1 MNRIIIILMA
11 AMLPM
16 ILAAQP
22 TEVAGKRIRATETLQ
37 LSNKTLTAI
46 VEAINVLSTHAQS
59 PTAKAVYDL
68 TAAMITSVS
77 TNATLSGNGTVGD
90 PLGIA
95 QQGATSGQVLKWN
108 GSAWL
113 PAADDNTIQTLS
125 YSAPNLSL
133 SLGGGSVAIPQGDIT
148 GSGANTYLSYFTGA
162 KTIAGNANAL
172 WDGNGINI
180 YGHRFVNAG
189 GILPYAST
197 DDLGIVAKNNFH
209 MFTLAAPSA
218 PVFTVTATGK
228 FGVNNY
234 NPTDYFHILSNDLNT
249 YITGETTQ
257 FGSNASPATVG
268 FKFIGGGAYQLG
280 EITMQSRLANVLEGF
295 MQFKSRTAAGS
306 LVTAMAITGDN
317 VGINTVSPAAKL
329 DVNGNF
335 KVLTRTG
342 TATSLGGWGSD
353 NICRDV
359 AIGAGLS
366 LSGGTLSSTATGT
379 VGGTGVAG
387 KVAYWS
393 GTNTLTST
401 TNFPFDGTS
410 LAVGRSTAGAGRFN
424 VTGNST
430 SVGLQVDAG
439 TLPSF
444 GATAQLRGSN
454 STSNQSFY
462 GIDAEGSTT
471 GASSN
476 YLNKISNTGAGSTLL
491 QINTTAAGGDP
502 VVQYNLTGG
511 SSNWIH
517 GIDNSDGD
525 KFKLQPFTS
534 VGDGDAGLTIT
545 TAGLFGINNQS
556 PLTTLDISNATD
568 GISIPVGTS
577 AQRPIVSDPVIRYN
591 SELQGLEVKNS
602 GNWHLLNS
610 QNSLS
615 LTGSNVAGPSL
626 GTSPTLT
633 INGGFETAYTI
644 TLTVG
649 SAPAANGIIYTR
661 NFPFLWSSAPRA
673 VFSAA
678 NAITASEITKFYVGT
693 TNGTSYTIN
702 ANGTLTAG
710 AVYKLNVVVQN

>member
-1 MNRIIIILMA
+1 MILMA
-11 AMLPM
+11 
-16 ILAAQP
+16 QP
-22 TEVAGKRIRATETLQ
+22 AEVVAKKIRATEKLQ

-46 VEAINVLSTHAQS
+46 VESITVLSTHAQS

-95 QQGATSGQVLKWN
+95 QQSATSGQVLKWN
-108 GSAWL
+108 GLAWL

-125 YSAPNLSL
+125 YSAPNLTL
-133 SLGGGSVAIPQGDIT
+133 SSGGGSVAIPQGDIT
-148 GSGANTYLSYFTGA
+148 GSGANLQFAYFTGT
-162 KTIAGNANAL
+162 KTITSGNNLKFGAT
-172 WDGNGINI
+172 GNEISVF
-180 YGHRFVNAG
+180 GHELVNAG
-189 GILPYAST
+189 GVLPYAST
-197 DDLGIVAKNNFH
+197 NDFAIKTKNNFH
-209 MFTLAAPSA
+209 LFTDIAPSY
-218 PVFTVTATGK
+218 PLFTVTSAGK
-228 FGVNNY
+228 FGVNNH
-234 NPTDYFHILSNDLNT
+234 NPTDYFYIRSNDLNT

-257 FGSNASPATVG
+257 FGSVAIPATVG

-280 EITMQSRLANVLEGF
+280 EITMQSRLANVLEGL

-306 LVTAMAITGDN
+306 IVTAMAITGDN
-317 VGINTVSPAAKL
+317 VGIGTISPAAKL
-329 DVNGNF
+329 HVVGAARI
-335 KVLTRTG
+335 TGSAGTG
-342 TATSLGGWGSD
+342 TSVMIRDASGDVSNATL
-353 NICRDV
+353 
-359 AIGAGLS
+359 GAGLS

-471 GASSN
+471 GAASN
-476 YLNKISNTGAGSTLL
+476 YLNKIGNTGAGSTLF

-511 SSNWIH
+511 STNWIH

-577 AQRPIVSDPVIRYN
+577 AQRPVVSDPIIRYN

-710 AVYKLNVVVQN
+710 AVYKLNVLVQN